1 MARVVLSQ
9 PVAEIHGAFTKGG
22 DIINRQKKY
31 RDEHGRVVHDGK
43 QEAYAIRHP
52 RDFKKNP
59 RTGAELLK
67 HTFWT
72 EACRRTSQ
80 ILQAGQPGGPTQMQL
95 AIRKIEQVPDYYSI
109 DEARTMYE
117 DFRVRFQAQLPSTR
131 GKHADPE
138 APIDPNTRRGKR
150 YSQLPNFIR
159 AIIFHQLKQTN
170 SPV

>member
-9 PVAEIHGAFTKGG
+9 PVAEIHGAFTRGG

-31 RDEHGRVVHDGK
+31 RDENGKIVHEGV

-59 RTGAELLK
+59 PRGAELANI
-67 HTFWT
+67 TCWQ
-72 EACRRTSQ
+72 EACRRASQ
-80 ILQAGQPGGPTQMQL
+80 ILQAGQEGGPTERQL
-95 AIRKIEQVPDYYSI
+95 AVRKIEQIPDYYTI
-109 DEARTMYE
+109 DEARAVYG

-159 AIIFHQLKQTN
+159 AILFHRLKQ
-170 SPV
+170 SHQ